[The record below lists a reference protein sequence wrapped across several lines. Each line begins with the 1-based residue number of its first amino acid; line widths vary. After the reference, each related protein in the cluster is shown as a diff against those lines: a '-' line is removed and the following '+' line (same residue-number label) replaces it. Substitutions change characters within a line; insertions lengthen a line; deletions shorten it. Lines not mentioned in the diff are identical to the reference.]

1 MKILKPFYYDDF
13 KCVAD
18 KCIDSCCI
26 GWTVAIDKTTFNKYR
41 KIKGEFGKS
50 LNNSISRVRKNSNN
64 LMYGKMK
71 LNNYKCY
78 MLDEENLCKVHI
90 NLGEDFL
97 CNTCKIYPRMIQ
109 KYGNIYERMLTMS
122 CPEVARYLVVTKK
135 KFDFVMED
143 ENLSDLDKEYINDIK
158 HNDKLYELIWSGRS
172 LCMEVAQFNEIEI
185 WKRIIF
191 IKMICDKIQNRINE
205 ENYEEV
211 DNLLNILRDEITN
224 INLINSLDN
233 IPSVPDLKANLVH
246 TIIQSTINNGVSNEK
261 FINMINDY
269 NEIIKEDS
277 DSESIF
283 RAIIE
288 SEEEF
293 NIFLKEYDNI
303 LENLLIYLL
312 YKHFMNTINSKDLNK
327 EINNVIISYVVIK
340 VLLLSRWYKNDKKL
354 KEEDWVE
361 VFYLFSRVVEHNE
374 NYLGELYKSMKNIGY
389 DKLSYLTI
397 MVR

>member
-13 KCVAD
+13 KCVANN
-18 KCIDSCCI
+18 CIDSCCI
-26 GWTVAIDKTTFNKYR
+26 GWTVTIDKKTYNKYR

-50 LNNSISRVRKNSNN
+50 LNDSISRVRKNSDN

-71 LNNYKCY
+71 LNNYMCN
-78 MLDEENLCKVHI
+78 MLDEEKLCKVHI

-97 CNTCKIYPRMIQ
+97 CNICKVYPRIIR

-122 CPEVARYLVVTKK
+122 CPEVARYLVVTKDE
-135 KFDFVMED
+135 FSFVMED
-143 ENLSDLDKEYINDIK
+143 EKLSDLDKEYINDVK

-191 IKMICDKIQNRINE
+191 IKIICNKIQNRIDE
-205 ENYEEV
+205 KNYEEV
-211 DNLLNILRDEITN
+211 DNFLNNLRDQITN

-233 IPSVPDLKANLVH
+233 VQSSPELKSNLIH
-246 TIIQSTINNGVSNEK
+246 SIIQSTVNARISNEK

-269 NEIIKEDS
+269 NEIIKENS
-277 DSESIF
+277 DSENVFQS
-283 RAIIE
+283 IIE
-288 SEEEF
+288 SEKEF
-293 NIFLKEYDNI
+293 NIFLREYDNI

-312 YKHFMNTINSKDLNK
+312 YKHFMNAINSKDLNK

-340 VLLLSRWYKNDKKL
+340 ILLLVRWYKNDKKL

-361 VFYLFSRVVEHNE
+361 VFYLFSRAVEHKE
-374 NYLGELYKSMKNIGY
+374 NYLDELYRSMKNLGY